1 MAAIAQIPGY
11 ATERA
16 PFLNVVD
23 RTDSFIYL
31 STDIGIGGAVVRDG
45 EVVMGLARI
54 RRRDR
59 PSVRG
64 DGWAVVQLRASRVS

>member
-1 MAAIAQIPGY
+1 MVRRLDVVAGNEAKMAAIAQIPGY

-31 STDIGIGGAVVRDG
+31 STDIGIGGAVVR
-45 EVVMGLARI
+45 EAK
-54 RRRDR
+54 
-59 PSVRG
+59 
-64 DGWAVVQLRASRVS
+64 W